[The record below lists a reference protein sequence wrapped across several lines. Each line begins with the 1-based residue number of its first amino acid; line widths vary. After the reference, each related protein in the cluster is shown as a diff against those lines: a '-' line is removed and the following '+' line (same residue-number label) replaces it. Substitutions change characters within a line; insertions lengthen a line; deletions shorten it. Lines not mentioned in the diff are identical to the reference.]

1 MVLGGSE
8 QRGRWSTI
16 TFDNHSQ
23 NVVAGFAC
31 KPTHRAAT
39 ASRPLLR
46 GALMPSTASAEPEST
61 DPVSANG
68 GVRGRLDVLVLLVL
82 MVVLS
87 ACGSPDDTASE
98 VDQDA
103 AAATGSD
110 DHDGD
115 DHDGDDHDDDDHD
128 GDDHDD
134 DDHDDDHDDG
144 GSAGLD
150 AHEHGSADLSVAWVG
165 SDIVIDLIS
174 PTQNVFGFEY
184 EPESDEDL
192 ATATERT
199 EAITADGVVA
209 INDQADCD
217 LTEPASTEIERDG
230 SHSEITVSWTFSCGE
245 PAEIS
250 EVDFSS
256 LFAAFPGF
264 EDIDAEWVSETNQ
277 SSAELSPAET
287 TLRLQP

>member
-1 MVLGGSE
+1 
-8 QRGRWSTI
+8 
-16 TFDNHSQ
+16 
-23 NVVAGFAC
+23 
-31 KPTHRAAT
+31 
-39 ASRPLLR
+39 
-46 GALMPSTASAEPEST
+46 MPSTASAEPEST
-61 DPVSANG
+61 DLVSPNG
-68 GVRGRLDVLVLLVL
+68 GVRIRLVVLVLLVL
-82 MVVLS
+82 MVALS
-87 ACGSPDDTASE
+87 ACGSTDDTGNE
-98 VDQDA
+98 VDQGA
-103 AAATGSD
+103 AASTDSG
-110 DHDGD
+110 
-115 DHDGDDHDDDDHD
+115 DHDDDDHD
-128 GDDHDD
+128 EHHDD
-134 DDHDDDHDDG
+134 DLDDDDHDDG

-150 AHEHGSADLSVAWVG
+150 AHEHGSADLSVAWIG

-230 SHSEITVSWTFSCGE
+230 SHSEITVSWTFSCSE
-245 PAEIS
+245 PAEIT